1 MFRIKIFSDF
11 CSSNDCKKTFEN
23 INNAKSIPFY
33 GKDKKIYIV
42 EDCEDYTHAI
52 IINKAM
58 PELNIARKNVVG
70 LAFEP
75 YEFLKITPEFIEYA
89 KRKIGKY
96 FIGEK
101 KFLPKPFMENFA
113 YMWHANPHKTIKNK
127 SKLMSIIVSNKRIAP
142 GHIYRHN
149 LIEKIIEKKLPIDI
163 YGNGS
168 KQYNYEFVKGP
179 FDGEI
184 PYEEYKFTISI
195 ENFSCNDYI
204 SEKFMSPLLHNC
216 KPIYLGC
223 KKIKNYFSEKDYILL
238 SGNVD
243 DDINLLEKILSQP
256 EKYYSKTFTEKN
268 RKTVNL
274 IENIENIFDFS
285 L

>member
-1 MFRIKIFSDF
+1 MFKIKIFSDF
-11 CSSNDCKKTFEN
+11 CSSDECKKTFEN
-23 INNAKSIPFY
+23 INNAKNIPFY
-33 GKDKKIYIV
+33 GKDKKVYIV
-42 EDCEDYTHAI
+42 GEGEEYTHAI

-58 PELNIARKNVVG
+58 PELNIPRKNVIG

-75 YEFLKITPEFIEYA
+75 YEFLRVNPEFIEYA

-101 KFLPKPFMENFA
+101 RFLPKPFIENFA
-113 YMWHANPHKTIKNK
+113 YMWHGNPHCDLKNK
-127 SKLMSIIVSNKRIAP
+127 PKIMSLIVSNKRIAP

-149 LIEKIIEKKLPIDI
+149 LIEKIIEKNLPIDI

-168 KQYNYEFVKGP
+168 KQYNYDFVKGP

-195 ENFSCNDYI
+195 ENYSCNDYI

-223 KKIKNYFSEKDYILL
+223 KKIKKYFNEKDYISL

-243 DDINLLEKILSQP
+243 EDIDLLIKILDSP
-256 EKYYSKTFTEKN
+256 ERYYSKTFTQKN
-268 RKTVNL
+268 RKTVNF
-274 IENIENIFDFS
+274 IENVENIFTVT
-285 L
+285 